1 LFRRNRFRKEKQLDK
16 HLNSDQIHE
25 LLQAADSTPSRVA
38 NSDHLND
45 ARKHLENCVTCQMRM
60 SAHEDA
66 SENLT
71 LLKPTTPR
79 ARGPKCPPAYVW
91 LDIAAGIL
99 DRDAQN
105 DLNHAAQ
112 CDHCGLLLRQAK
124 EDFADELTLEE
135 ETIIASLPTS
145 NTAWQRAMAAKLEDT
160 QPPLAVPP
168 PPKDRLPSF
177 PGRLLAPWRLAFAA
191 AIIGLILLG
200 LRDYRRTA
208 DLSAQNH
215 RATDE
220 IQRLQQ
226 SILQQSTQ
234 IAELAAGLR
243 KSSTPATAPEPQPSG
258 NSQMAALVLDPGLTR
273 GIVGLKRLTVPKGTD
288 VAKITLRLLEAPGG
302 VVREDLVTADGQ
314 KKWSQE
320 LSPPEPDKKT
330 NSLSLL
336 VPAYLLTP
344 NDYQILLSR
353 QSADGFE
360 RFASY
365 TFRVNR

>member
-1 LFRRNRFRKEKQLDK
+1 LDK
-16 HLNSDQIHE
+16 HLNSDQIDE
-25 LLQAADSTPSRVA
+25 LLQSAADSTPGPVA
-38 NSDHLND
+38 DRDHLKD
-45 ARKHLENCVTCQMRM
+45 ALKHLKNCVTCQMRM
-60 SAHEDA
+60 SEHEDA
-66 SENLT
+66 AENLD
-71 LLKPTTPR
+71 LLKPTT
-79 ARGPKCPPAYVW
+79 RGAKGPNCPPDYVW

-99 DRDAQN
+99 DQSAEK
-105 DLNHAAQ
+105 DLSHAAQ

-135 ETIIASLPTS
+135 ETIIASLPSS
-145 NTAWQRAMAAKLEDT
+145 NIAWKRAMAAKLEDT
-160 QPPLAVPP
+160 QAPLAVPS

-191 AIIGLILLG
+191 AIVGLMLLG
-200 LRDYRRTA
+200 LRDYRRAA

-226 SILQQSTQ
+226 SILQRSTQ
-234 IAELAAGLR
+234 IAELTAGLR
-243 KSSTPATAPEPQPSG
+243 KSSTPATVPEPQPSG

-320 LSPPEPDKKT
+320 LSPPPDRKT

-344 NDYQILLSR
+344 NDYQIVLSR

-360 RFASY
+360 RFATY